1 MSDQPPGT
9 VRERLDSQQQ
19 QISRLRAELEEVK
32 AQLRLF
38 ACQLG
43 WDPGALEFPAD
54 DTP

>member
-9 VRERLDSQQQ
+9 VRDRLDNQQQ

-32 AQLRLF
+32 AQVRLL

-43 WDPGALEFPAD
+43 WDPGTLEFPPNG
-54 DTP
+54 TP